1 MPVGVIINVCAV
13 ITGGLLGGAVGKF
26 LSADFKMNLNMIF
39 GACAMTMGINSI
51 VLMENMPAV
60 IFSVV
65 LGTSIGL
72 ACHLGKLINAGGQA
86 MQKLISRFVKNESG
100 LSQEEFTNELVT
112 VIVLFCASGT
122 GIYGTIVAG
131 MSGDHSILIS
141 KSILDLPTAMIFACT
156 LGVVVSLIAVPQF
169 LIFMLLFVLAKVIF
183 PLTTPV
189 MINDFSRRRTPAGNR
204 FPHAQAQEF
213 PCRGYDSGH
222 DPGHAG
228 QLVLGHL
235 HTAAGQLSCE
245 RPPSVVS
252 HTAYL

>member
-13 ITGGLLGGAVGKF
+13 ITGGLLGGAAGKF

-100 LSQEEFTNELVT
+100 LGEEEFTNELVT

-131 MSGDHSILIS
+131 MSGD
-141 KSILDLPTAMIFACT
+141 
-156 LGVVVSLIAVPQF
+156 
-169 LIFMLLFVLAKVIF
+169 
-183 PLTTPV
+183 
-189 MINDFSRRRTPAGNR
+189 RPA
-204 FPHAQAQEF
+204 P
-213 PCRGYDSGH
+213 
-222 DPGHAG
+222 
-228 QLVLGHL
+228 
-235 HTAAGQLSCE
+235 AA
-245 RPPSVVS
+245 S

>member
-1 MPVGVIINVCAV
+1 MILTKDGIIAARDKEGRLPILVG
-13 ITGGLLGGAVGKF
+13 
-26 LSADFKMNLNMIF
+26 
-39 GACAMTMGINSI
+39 
-51 VLMENMPAV
+51 
-60 IFSVV
+60 
-65 LGTSIGL
+65 SIGL

-189 MINDFSRRRTPAGNR
+189 MINDFK
-204 FPHAQAQEF
+204 
-213 PCRGYDSGH
+213 
-222 DPGHAG
+222 
-228 QLVLGHL
+228 
-235 HTAAGQLSCE
+235 AAGGVLLLATGF
-245 RPPSVVS
+245 RMLKLRNFPVADMIPAMILIMPVS
-252 HTAYL
+252 WLWVTYILPLVS

>member
-1 MPVGVIINVCAV
+1 MNASKYIRGRKKDAGRCNP
-13 ITGGLLGGAVGKF
+13 
-26 LSADFKMNLNMIF
+26 DFKMNLNMIF

-189 MINDFSRRRTPAGNR
+189 MINDFK
-204 FPHAQAQEF
+204 
-213 PCRGYDSGH
+213 
-222 DPGHAG
+222 
-228 QLVLGHL
+228 
-235 HTAAGQLSCE
+235 AAGGVLLLATGF
-245 RPPSVVS
+245 RMLKLRNFPVADMIPAMILIMPVS
-252 HTAYL
+252 WLWVTYILPLVS

>member
-183 PLTTPV
+183 PLTTTV
-189 MINDFSRRRTPAGNR
+189 MINDFK
-204 FPHAQAQEF
+204 
-213 PCRGYDSGH
+213 
-222 DPGHAG
+222 
-228 QLVLGHL
+228 
-235 HTAAGQLSCE
+235 AAGGVLLLATGF
-245 RPPSVVS
+245 RMLKLRNFPVADMIPAMILIMPVS
-252 HTAYL
+252 WLWVTYILPLVS

>member
-1 MPVGVIINVCAV
+1 
-13 ITGGLLGGAVGKF
+13 
-26 LSADFKMNLNMIF
+26 
-39 GACAMTMGINSI
+39 
-51 VLMENMPAV
+51 
-60 IFSVV
+60 
-65 LGTSIGL
+65 
-72 ACHLGKLINAGGQA
+72 

-189 MINDFSRRRTPAGNR
+189 MINDFK
-204 FPHAQAQEF
+204 
-213 PCRGYDSGH
+213 
-222 DPGHAG
+222 
-228 QLVLGHL
+228 
-235 HTAAGQLSCE
+235 AAGGVLLLATGF
-245 RPPSVVS
+245 RMLKLRNFPVADMIPAMILIMPVS
-252 HTAYL
+252 WLWVTYILPLVS